1 MSRCVVV
8 AAGPYSDAAK
18 LSRLVSSDDLVIAAD
33 AGWQLAKDMKLQP
46 KKLVADFDSMP
57 IPDLPKCVEV
67 VQLPAKKD
75 DTDTAV
81 AMRQGYEDGCRS
93 FLLLGCTGGRLDHYY
108 ATLTVA
114 AQYAV
119 KGCEVV
125 IADEQNVI
133 RVLTA
138 GQYAFPSTPG
148 DTVSMFA
155 FGGDVTNLSFDGL
168 EYEKSQFRLSPLNP
182 LCVSNTSLED
192 VFRVS
197 FGSGILLL
205 HFSKD

>member
-8 AAGPYSDAAK
+8 AAGPYSDADK

-33 AGWQLAKDMKLQP
+33 AGWQLAKEMKLKP

-67 VQLPAKKD
+67 VQLPEKKD

-81 AMRQGYEDGCRS
+81 AMREGYEDGCRS

-108 ATLTVA
+108 ATLMVA
-114 AQYAV
+114 VQYAV
-119 KGCEVV
+119 KGCEVI
-125 IADEQNVI
+125 IADEQNEI

-138 GQYAFPSTPG
+138 GQYVFPATPG

-155 FGGDVTNLSFDGL
+155 FGGDVTNLSFDRL
-168 EYEKSQFRLSPLNP
+168 EYEKGKFLLSPLDP
-182 LCVSNTSLED
+182 LCVSNAALED
-192 VFRVS
+192 DFYVS
-197 FGSGILLL
+197 FDSGILLL